1 MNVHDIFEAIGLL
14 VVGLLF
20 YSYVRGLFQRQP
32 HSMRRWQPVVLGLGF
47 GVLSVILMRAGI
59 QLEPGVFID
68 ARNAPIALIG
78 LFEGWLA
85 VLIAAAI
92 TAVSR
97 LWIGGA
103 GAWAGVVSV
112 VLVAVA
118 AGLVHGWA
126 RRDGARTS
134 SRGLSLRRVAAP
146 TRIASLSARTAS
158 TRSRSASLDSTRR
171 SSVAVSM

>member
-1 MNVHDIFEAIGLL
+1 MNVHDILEAIGLL
-14 VVGLLF
+14 VIGLLF

-32 HSMRRWQPVVLGLGF
+32 HSKRRWQPVVLGLGF

-59 QLEPGVFID
+59 QLENGVFID

-78 LFEGWLA
+78 LFEGWTA

-112 VLVAVA
+112 VLVAVS

-126 RRDGARTS
+126 RRDGGVAPKHA
-134 SRGLSLRRVAAP
+134 LSLAALAALALLP
-146 TRIASLSARTAS
+146 ALA
-158 TRSRSASLDSTRR
+158 
-171 SSVAVSM
+171 